1 MNDNKEKMEVFIEEE
16 ITEFPI
22 GEYRIKIV
30 SDQPLDMK
38 TEEGRVIYSVI
49 TEQIEHH
56 LERVKIKV
64 GPFWIYVSQ
73 LEKCPKMLGFEERED
88 EEEQS

>member
-1 MNDNKEKMEVFIEEE
+1 MNEKNLEEE
-16 ITEFPI
+16 TTEFPI

-30 SDQPLDMK
+30 TDQPLDMK

-49 TEQIEHH
+49 AEQIEHH
-56 LERVKIKV
+56 LERVRIKV
-64 GPFWIYVSQ
+64 GPFWIYVSAI
-73 LEKCPKMLGFEERED
+73 EKCPKMLGFEMEEKGEEN